1 MEMTDR
7 PRRPRGRPRGF
18 DRSEALARALAL
30 FWERGYEGTS
40 IADLTAA
47 MGITPP
53 SLYAAFGS
61 KEALYH
67 EALDLYRSQPGGFTP
82 EMLAEEPTAYAAIAR
97 YLRESAAFFS
107 DACHPPGCMI
117 STAVLSCAPEHRLV
131 AETVAGLRNAAID
144 AVAERIASGIAA
156 GELPPNT
163 DPHALAN
170 FYGAVIQGMS
180 VQARDGADRATLLE
194 IADRALAA
202 WPSQPGADSV
212 RRQEPVLKRR
222 GT

>member
-1 MEMTDR
+1 MEMADR
-7 PRRPRGRPRGF
+7 PRRPRGRPRSF
-18 DRSEALARALAL
+18 DRAEARARALAL

-82 EMLAEEPTAYAAIAR
+82 EMMAEEPTAYAAIAR
-97 YLRESAAFFS
+97 YLRESATFFA
-107 DACHPPGCMI
+107 DARHPPGCMI
-117 STAVLSCAPEHRLV
+117 STAVLSCAPEHRDV
-131 AETVAGLRNAAID
+131 AETVAGLRSASID
-144 AVAERIASGIAA
+144 AMAERIAAGIVA
-156 GELPPNT
+156 GELPADT
-163 DPHALAN
+163 DPHALAC
-170 FYGAVIQGMS
+170 FYGAIVQGMS

-194 IADRALAA
+194 IANRALAA
-202 WPSQPGADSV
+202 WPSQPSGDEAS
-212 RRQEPVLKRR
+212 R
-222 GT
+222 